1 MLAKSFCY
9 RPKSAAGS
17 PGKYNSFHA
26 LRLLPCR
33 GRRVNLKVLVTGG
46 AGFIGSN
53 FVRRALSGNYPA
65 ITNISVLDSLT
76 YAGNLENLSPVMNS
90 PRFEFV
96 QGSILDTN
104 LLGAMMSSADV
115 LINFAAES
123 HVDRSIENAS
133 KFVETNAVGVF
144 EILEQLRK
152 KSLRFL
158 QVSTDEVYGSIANG
172 TWTEESPLQPNSPYS
187 ASKASAELLCRA
199 YHNTYGLD
207 ILVTRCSNNYGPY
220 HHPEKFIPK
229 SITNLLQNKPIKVY
243 GNGLNSRDWIHVD
256 DHCDGIYAAIQLGE
270 SGNIYNLGGGAELN
284 NLELANQILGLMNRK
299 STEIEFVPD
308 RLGHDFRYSVDSS
321 KAQEKLNFKV
331 KHQFG
336 SGLQNTITWFENNHN
351 WWERLI

>member
-1 MLAKSFCY
+1 
-9 RPKSAAGS
+9 
-17 PGKYNSFHA
+17 
-26 LRLLPCR
+26 
-33 GRRVNLKVLVTGG
+33 LKVLVTGG

-53 FVRRALSGNYPA
+53 FVRRALGGNYPA

-76 YAGNLENLSPVMNS
+76 YAGNLENLSSVMNS

-96 QGSILDTN
+96 QGSILDKK
-104 LLGAMMSSADV
+104 LLGTMMSSADV

-256 DHCDGIYAAIQLGE
+256 DHCDGIYAAIQRGE
-270 SGNIYNLGGGAELN
+270 SGDIYNLGGKTELN
-284 NLELANQILGLMNRK
+284 NLELANKILGLMNRK
-299 STEIEFVPD
+299 STEI
-308 RLGHDFRYSVDSS
+308 
-321 KAQEKLNFKV
+321 
-331 KHQFG
+331 
-336 SGLQNTITWFENNHN
+336 
-351 WWERLI
+351 